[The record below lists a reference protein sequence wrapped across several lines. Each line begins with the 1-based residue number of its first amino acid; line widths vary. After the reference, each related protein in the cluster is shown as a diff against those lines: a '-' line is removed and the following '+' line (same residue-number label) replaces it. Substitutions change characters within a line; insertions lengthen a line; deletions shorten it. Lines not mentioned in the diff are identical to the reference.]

1 MMKTSILIS
10 NLLNIRLL
18 FFALISLI
26 LFSCK
31 SGETIADKGII
42 QKRKYQKGYHV
53 NIKSPFDSNNNSVHI
68 EKTSEETFTASLRA
82 SLPSKSIEP
91 VLAKPV
97 AKESK
102 LKAESIDVKRPKKT
116 KADNT
121 LANEYVKEASAS
133 LDKSVL
139 LKSEKNFYS
148 NKNQIQNQ
156 PQDYYSARRLSTV
169 SLLSF
174 IFGVLSLFILG
185 IPFGIA
191 AVVLGIIGIVQVEK
205 NRDIYKGQGF
215 AIAGLIIGLISVV
228 ILLAVLSAAA

>member
-1 MMKTSILIS
+1 MRTSIMIT
-10 NLLNIRLL
+10 NVLNSRIVL
-18 FFALISLI
+18 FALIGLL

-31 SGETIADKGII
+31 SGQTFADKGVI

-53 NIKSPFDSNNNSVHI
+53 NIKSPFDSKKNSVHQ
-68 EKTSEETFTASLRA
+68 EKTSEESFTASLRA
-82 SLPSKSIEP
+82 SLLTNSVEPIMAKS
-91 VLAKPV
+91 V

-102 LKAESIDVKRPKKT
+102 LKTEDTHEISDRKA
-116 KADNT
+116 KADNI
-121 LANEYVKEASAS
+121 LEKDNIEEATAS
-133 LDKSVL
+133 LDNVGT
-139 LKSEKNFYS
+139 LKFKKNVYS
-148 NKNQIQNQ
+148 TKNQVKNQ
-156 PQDYYSARRLSTV
+156 HQDYYSARRLSTV

-205 NRDIYKGQGF
+205 SRDIYKGQGF

-228 ILLAVLSAAA
+228 VLIAVLSAAA